1 MNPKLILASQ
11 SPRRRELLA
20 VLGVPFEIQSSQ
32 ATEKTT
38 SEGGPRELAK
48 ENARLKA
55 LDVARQNPDDWIL
68 GSDTVVALGNQ
79 IFGKPKSRGEA
90 EAMLQSL
97 QGQSHEVFTGVC
109 VINQSLASNELWS
122 DVTKV
127 GFRRLNE
134 EQIGA
139 YLDQMNP
146 LDKAGAYAIQERGE
160 RIVSHVEGSL
170 SNVVGLPLE
179 SVEAVL
185 AKLGIK

>member
-1 MNPKLILASQ
+1 
-11 SPRRRELLA
+11 
-20 VLGVPFEIQSSQ
+20 
-32 ATEKTT
+32 
-38 SEGGPRELAK
+38 
-48 ENARLKA
+48 
-55 LDVARQNPDDWIL
+55 
-68 GSDTVVALGNQ
+68 
-79 IFGKPKSRGEA
+79 
-90 EAMLQSL
+90 MLRSL

-109 VINQSLASNELWS
+109 VMNQSLASHELWS

-146 LDKAGAYAIQERGE
+146 LDKAGAYAIQEGGE

-179 SVEAVL
+179 SVEAIL